1 MSRLVDLLKE
11 VMMGKAGMYRPGEGF
26 GGETQGLFGTGGQI
40 GNGVV
45 NPRKSLLNLGQD
57 FNKMN
62 SQPGGLLGNIP
73 QSALLGSA
81 IFGQGVQGKDPFS
94 ALLPAVAQTAQL
106 QQLMTPKDTR
116 TSLQKELESA
126 GYVPG
131 TPEYNQAVLAS
142 NIKTESAFK
151 TSPLGRQSN
160 IDAATKN
167 ADYALGSLD
176 YVTQIAGLTNKS
188 PEAFGLK
195 GKFLGFGKDVSNEI
209 KGFYGSTLESTK
221 NMGGLES
228 SAYQFLGNPDF
239 AGIQPLENALSIRI
253 ARTRNKEGKLMKD
266 MITDAKD
273 DASLQAPGGVIKVK
287 QKLPYIFNEF
297 LDTSVEQLRLSG
309 KTPEEINAIIT
320 PYVEKFK
327 NTLTQKTFKQGK
339 DGVWIFE

>member
-1 MSRLVDLLKE
+1 MALMDEIRKTMIDRASR
-11 VMMGKAGMYRPGEGF
+11 GI
-26 GGETQGLFGTGGQI
+26 GTGGGLM
-40 GNGVV
+40 GN
-45 NPRKSLLNLGQD
+45 Q
-57 FNKMN
+57 N
-62 SQPGGLLGNIP
+62 SGGLLGNISNINP
-73 QSALLGSA
+73 NLLIGAS
-81 IFGQGVQGKDPFS
+81 IFGGGLQGKDPFS
-94 ALLPAVAQTAQL
+94 QILPAVAQTAQIKKL
-106 QQLMTPKDTR
+106 LTPKDTR
-116 TSLQKELESA
+116 TSLQKELEAA

-151 TSPLGRQSN
+151 TSPLGRQTN
-160 IDAATKN
+160 IDNATKS
-167 ADYALGSLD
+167 ADYALGGLD
-176 YVTQIAGLTNKS
+176 FVTQVAGLTNKS

-209 KGFYGSTLESTK
+209 KGVYGSTLESTK

-228 SAYQFLGNPDF
+228 SAYEFLDNPDF

-266 MITDAKD
+266 MITDAKN
-273 DASLQAPGGVIKVK
+273 DAALQDIGGVTKVK

-297 LDTSVEQLRLSG
+297 LDTSVEQLRLTG

-327 NTLTQKTFKQGK
+327 NTLTQLPQEENQVENVIKPKTLKKGK
-339 DGVWIFE
+339 DGIWRPQ